1 VREGGSAPAQL
12 SSTAAKASAPS
23 PKARSIPWR
32 LATVARIVPETSR
45 TRTLILDVPG
55 WPGHRAGQHVDVR
68 LTADDGYRTERSY
81 SIASA
86 PEDVQVALT
95 IERLDD
101 GEVSPYL
108 TEELRVGDQLEL
120 RGPIGGYFV
129 WDVALVGPLLLVA
142 GGSGIVP
149 LMAMLRH
156 RAAALAT
163 AGTVALHGVPARL
176 LYSSRQWDDVIYR
189 DEIARLAVYDSALEV
204 TLTLT
209 REPPPGWTGF
219 RRRID
224 RMMLAEVAWP
234 PAERPHVF
242 VCGPTPL
249 VEEVAASLVALGH
262 EPARVKTE
270 RFGPTGESA

>member
-1 VREGGSAPAQL
+1 VQAFSPAPVPVR
-12 SSTAAKASAPS
+12 AAT
-23 PKARSIPWR
+23 ITWQ
-32 LATVARIVPETSR
+32 LATVVDVVTETPR
-45 TRTLILDVPG
+45 TRTLVLDVAG

-68 LTADDGYRTERSY
+68 LTAEDGYQAQRSY

-86 PEDVQVALT
+86 PQDARVALT
-95 IERLDD
+95 VDRLDD

-108 TEELRVGDQLEL
+108 TDVLRKGDRLEL

-129 WDVALVGPLLLVA
+129 WDVALGGPLLLVA

-156 RAAALAT
+156 RAAALET
-163 AGTVALHGVPARL
+163 ADVLQHVPARL
-176 LYSSRQWDDVIYR
+176 LYSSRRWDDVIYR
-189 DEIARLAVYDSALEV
+189 RELAQLAWDDETLEV
-204 TLTLT
+204 ALTFT

-234 PAERPHVF
+234 PTERPHVF
-242 VCGPTPL
+242 VCGPTPM
-249 VEEVAASLVALGH
+249 VEVAATALVELGH
-262 EPARVKTE
+262 DPALVKTE
-270 RFGPTGESA
+270 RFGPTGGSA